1 MKKIIF
7 LLVALSCSTFSYAQ
21 AITNCKNPVGVVFYH
36 SDKNTPGKTNFEV
49 DEISGG
55 MLSIH
60 KTSKDSYDLYV
71 VDSRKKISS
80 MVQDGGKFILLRK
93 GEKDATFILMFPNS
107 SIELYTI
114 WLDNKGMSNLDMM
127 QSRGGDSILPIQHKS
142 SLMLADCDAIKFEL
156 IGN

>member
-1 MKKIIF
+1 MMKIIA
-7 LLVALSCSTFSYAQ
+7 LLFALCFSALSHAQ
-21 AITNCKNPVGVVFYH
+21 AITNCKNPVGVGFYH
-36 SDKNTPGKTNFEV
+36 SNKNKSGKTNFDV

-60 KTSKDSYDLYV
+60 KTGKETYDLFV

-93 GEKDATFILMFPNS
+93 GEKDATFILIFPNS

-114 WLDNKGMSNLDMM
+114 WLDDKGKSNLDMM
-127 QSRGGDSILPIQHKS
+127 QSRGGDSLLPALHKS